1 MTPIQNRR
9 IGKRCFTGRLRW
21 LTLYE
26 GKFVGFER
34 LFGSRR
40 SLITQSDDGYVE
52 EAASGFDQTKVVN
65 DRGHG
70 QGDTVKGTPWSLENA
85 LRVRSNHP
93 NRWF

>member
-1 MTPIQNRR
+1 MAMTLKN
-9 IGKRCFTGRLRW
+9 
-21 LTLYE
+21 
-26 GKFVGFER
+26 GKFVGFKR

-70 QGDTVKGTPWSLENA
+70 QGDTVVA
-85 LRVRSNHP
+85 
-93 NRWF
+93 

>member
-1 MTPIQNRR
+1 MGDVEWVITPIQNRR

-21 LTLYE
+21 LTLNE

-40 SLITQSDDGYVE
+40 SLIKQSDDGYVE

-65 DRGHG
+65 DRGYG
-70 QGDTVKGTPWSLENA
+70 QGDTVVA
-85 LRVRSNHP
+85 
-93 NRWF
+93 

>member
-1 MTPIQNRR
+1 MGNDAHPESTNWQ
-9 IGKRCFTGRLRW
+9 KVFQGRLRW
-21 LTLYE
+21 LTLNE

-70 QGDTVKGTPWSLENA
+70 QGDTVVA
-85 LRVRSNHP
+85 
-93 NRWF
+93 